1 MHTSNIEKNARLHT
15 AIAAANRLDN
25 TLHSFTFRPANYAS
39 QITSAA
45 SGPLAGIPIAVKD
58 LIDTADMPT
67 SYGSKVFQGNQPV
80 KDAWIVTKLK
90 EAGAIIFGKTVTTE
104 FAWRDPGPTVN
115 PWNTAHTPGGSSSGS
130 AAAVSAGIVDIALGT
145 QTVGSVIRPAS
156 YCGVYGYKPTFGLI
170 PTDGIHEL
178 AGSLDHLGLIVSDL
192 YWAAVCF
199 AHIVSDGATRTPLS
213 PEQFATGI
221 KPRRLGVYR
230 SSQWPHVQ
238 ADVQQN
244 FDGVLRRLDAQGIE
258 CVPADFGHD
267 LLTFNGLISK
277 ILAREAYLAI
287 SEKIAGHET
296 LVGPYLREL
305 IEYGKTISA
314 QQHEAALSQLA
325 DLRAERDIALQG
337 VDAIA
342 TITSPTTALKGLEK
356 TGDASFCIP
365 ATLLGLPAVSVPS
378 GFSDDFLPYGLQL
391 IGRSHDDL
399 ALLNTAQWV
408 STILPTLTAP
418 ALPSAKA

>member
-1 MHTSNIEKNARLHT
+1 MHNSNIEKNTRLPT

-25 TLHSFTFRPANYAS
+25 TLHCFTFRPADYAS
-39 QITSAA
+39 QITAA
-45 SGPLAGIPIAVKD
+45 ACGPLAGIPIAVKD

-67 SYGSKVFQGNQPV
+67 TYGSAVFQDNQPE

-104 FAWRDPGPTVN
+104 FAWRDAGPTVN

-170 PTDGIHEL
+170 PTEGVHEL
-178 AGSLDHLGLIVSDL
+178 AGSLDHLGFIVSDL

-199 AHIVSDGATRTPLS
+199 AHIVSDGAISAPSS
-213 PEQFATGI
+213 PGQFAPGI
-221 KPRRLGVYR
+221 KPRRLGIYR
-230 SSQWPHVQ
+230 SSQWPYVQ
-238 ADVQQN
+238 SDVQQN
-244 FDGVLRRLDAQGIE
+244 FDGVIRRLAAQGVE
-258 CVPADFGHD
+258 CVPVDLGHD
-267 LLTFNGLISK
+267 ILTFSALISK
-277 ILAREAYLAI
+277 ILAREAYMAI
-287 SEKIAGHET
+287 SEGIAGREN

-305 IEYGKTISA
+305 IAFGKTISD
-314 QQHEAALSQLA
+314 QQHEAALNQLT

-342 TITSPTTALKGLEK
+342 TITSSTTALKGLEK
-356 TGDASFCIP
+356 TGDASFCMP

-418 ALPSAKA
+418 ALPSAKG